1 MLRDSEFARRTE
13 AGIQIRPGAVRLR
26 WDLTDLATADG
37 HLARGTFTGSAAAL
51 PEQNQLK
58 MLDEALLGSNP
69 IVALADVVAYF
80 ADAILSA
87 ARKHARGVDS
97 QTLLADEGKQ
107 TLATV
112 LMVAADSVAFGCG
125 IEILQP
131 VHVELDCPTLQWRQ
145 FEEMDRQAAQR
156 RSADQVDQLR
166 RSAELF
172 KQFEAVRSAAPELSP
187 GQVLSRIG
195 TTDQADVFRAMVL
208 ASAQKS
214 ARSRLW
220 AVAGNS
226 LIRIDPEESPRT
238 ELVAVPPNLG
248 PLRSVRSDGDGG
260 LLLGCQAGVMRVIID
275 SPNDAVEYRDPE
287 VTSRLGFNAAV
298 MLGDR
303 IWAAHGEAGLVC
315 WILDQP
321 EKPIFTLRPATSK
334 IHGFAPRNLSR
345 LDADRVILSSGGQL
359 AIASNGGE
367 ITPIGQPAG
376 ADIVAI
382 HVQPPQILTVHGDG
396 QICSWSGEDFK
407 PDCRQRRS
415 GRIAAAAA
423 LPWMGDVR
431 LLLATEDG
439 PIVCVG
445 PDDELLTQ
453 FTSVYPG
460 LRIAAAAADAIAAV
474 TADRQ
479 RLILWHPWDGRRPFS
494 DLFIFGLAKHRIA
507 DIAFV

>member
-1 MLRDSEFARRTE
+1 MLRDSEFARRSE
-13 AGIQIRPGAVRLR
+13 SGIQIRPGAVRLR

-37 HLARGTFTGSAAAL
+37 HLARGSFAGSARAL
-51 PEQNQLK
+51 PEANQLK
-58 MLDEALLGSNP
+58 MLDEVFLGSNSV
-69 IVALADVVAYF
+69 VAMADVVAYF
-80 ADAILSA
+80 AEAILSA

-107 TLATV
+107 MLATV
-112 LMVAADSVAFGCG
+112 LMAAADSVAFGCG
-125 IEILQP
+125 IEMLQP
-131 VHVELDCPTLQWRQ
+131 VQVELDCPTLQRRQ

-156 RSADQVDQLR
+156 RAADQVDQLR

-172 KQFEAVRSAAPELSP
+172 KQFEAVRAAAPELSP
-187 GQVLSRIG
+187 GQVLNRIG

-220 AVAGNS
+220 AVAGSS
-226 LIRIDPEESPRT
+226 LIRIDGEESPRI
-238 ELVAVPPNLG
+238 ELVGVPANLG
-248 PLRSVRSDGDGG
+248 PLRSVRGDGAGG
-260 LLLGCQAGVMRVIID
+260 LMLGCQAGVMRVDIE
-275 SPNDAVEYRDPE
+275 SPNEAVEYRDPE
-287 VTSRLGFNAAV
+287 VSSRLGFNAAV

-303 IWAAHGEAGLVC
+303 IWAAHGEAGLIC
-315 WILDQP
+315 WMLDQP
-321 EKPIFTLRPATSK
+321 EKPIVSLRPRTSK
-334 IHGFAPRNLSR
+334 IPGFAPRNLFR
-345 LDADRVILSSGGQL
+345 LDSDRVILSSGGQL
-359 AIASNGGE
+359 AIGTKDGG
-367 ITPIGQPAG
+367 INPIGQPTG
-376 ADIVAI
+376 ADIVGI
-382 HVQPPQILTVHGDG
+382 HVQPRRILTVQGDG

-407 PDCRQRRS
+407 LDCRQRRS
-415 GRIAAAAA
+415 GRIAAAAI

-431 LLLATEDG
+431 LLLATEEG

-453 FTSVYPG
+453 FTSAYPG

-494 DLFIFGLAKHRIA
+494 DLFVYGLARHRVA